1 MILTFQASDR
11 LLVIAPHPDDES
23 LATGGLIQRAKEV
36 GAVVRVIFATNGD
49 NNPWPQRW
57 AEKRWQIGPRER
69 RRWGALRRR
78 EARKALQQLGL
89 REKPRFLNLPDL
101 GVTAKLLEADAETQE
116 RLCCEITEWQPT
128 HLVLPSPCDQHPDH
142 NALYVLLQIALERLG
157 QTDSITQIHYLV
169 HCRRPDWVPRRR
181 ELVLSEP
188 ERQTKRRAIHCHHT
202 QMVLSRSRFLSYA
215 RPVEHFFQPIPV
227 EPLLAHHPLGE
238 AWVYAGALNLS
249 LILPAQWQPR
259 GSLLV
264 AGESPEAGSLRWRLK
279 LPSASG
285 KVRLRDAATG
295 ALLRYATVRITG
307 QLVQVKIP
315 LSPFQ
320 PLARLFV
327 KLDRRTVFLDTAGW
341 REVPVR

>member
-1 MILTFQASDR
+1 MILSFQASDR

-36 GAVVRVIFATNGD
+36 GAVVRVVFATNGD

-57 AEKRWQIGPRER
+57 TEKRWQIGTRER

-89 REKPRFLNLPDL
+89 AEKPRFLNLPDQ
-101 GVTAKLLEADAETQE
+101 GITAKLLEADAETLE
-116 RLCCEITEWQPT
+116 RLCCEIEEWQPT
-128 HLVLPSPCDQHPDH
+128 RLVLPSPHDQHPDH

-157 QTDSITQIHYLV
+157 RTDMTQLHFLV
-169 HCRRPDWVPRRR
+169 HCRRPDWIPCRR
-181 ELVLSEP
+181 ELVLTEP
-188 ERQTKRRAIHCHHT
+188 ERQTKWQAIHCHQT
-202 QMVLSRSRFLSYA
+202 QMVLSRKRFLSYA
-215 RPVEHFFQPIPV
+215 RPVENFYQPASV
-227 EPLLAHHPLGE
+227 EPLLAHHPLGG
-238 AWVYAGALNLS
+238 AWVSAGVLNLS
-249 LILPAQWQPR
+249 LIVPAKWRPR
-259 GSLLV
+259 GSIFI

-279 LPSASG
+279 LPAASR
-285 KVRLRDAATG
+285 KVRLRDAATD

-315 LSPFQ
+315 LSNFQ
-320 PLARLFV
+320 PLTRLFV